1 MYHDVATFQFKPG
14 VTDVDATNPAEELK
28 TLAATVPGLVSYAC
42 GTDLGL
48 RENSEDFA
56 VAAAFETTEA
66 LKTYLEHPDHHAIVA
81 KYGPSMLAGKHSS
94 QLSAL

>member
-1 MYHDVATFQFKPG
+1 MYHHVVTFQFKPG
-14 VTDVDATNPAEELK
+14 VSEADATNLAEELK
-28 TLAATVPGLVSYAC
+28 AFAATVPGLVSYAC
-42 GTDLGL
+42 GTDMGL

-94 QLSAL
+94 QFQAV